1 MELPSKW
8 KMCSERVQAEF
19 ELNEIILHR
28 HLATMDMFQQVT
40 ACSSMLTTHFIVS
53 HVMLSTE
60 SQLCMSRVSYVLCQ
74 SVIYGE
80 QEDIAQNILA
90 DIAPS
95 IIWLYKN
102 ELSMSFWMMVFL

>member
-1 MELPSKW
+1 
-8 KMCSERVQAEF
+8 
-19 ELNEIILHR
+19 
-28 HLATMDMFQQVT
+28 
-40 ACSSMLTTHFIVS
+40 
-53 HVMLSTE
+53 MLSTE

-102 ELSMSFWMMVFL
+102 ELSMSFWMMVFLWKESCLLHLVGILDALCPVATIS